1 MRMTYHTDY
10 AIRMLI
16 YVALKP
22 DGLSTVN
29 EIAQSYGLS
38 RNHLLKVAL
47 TLRKLGLIESMRGR
61 SGGIRLAKSAEQINV
76 GTIVRAT
83 EEDFSLV
90 ECMQATGGLCV
101 ISPVCRLK
109 GMFAEALQSYL
120 AVLDGY
126 TLADVIHNRG
136 ALQPYLGLEN

>member
-126 TLADVIHNRG
+126 TLADVIHNKS

>member
-126 TLADVIHNRG
+126 TLADVIHNKG

>member
-1 MRMTYHTDY
+1 VRMTYHTDY

-126 TLADVIHNRG
+126 TLADVIHNKG

>member
-1 MRMTYHTDY
+1 MTYHTDY